1 MRSENAEQG
10 IGGQM
15 MANET
20 EYMCII
26 DSRVKFIIIII
37 IIIIKRENSSRVSY
51 RIHIFFNR

>member
-1 MRSENAEQG
+1 
-10 IGGQM
+10 